1 MEYGTLYFRSL
12 ITTTTSTTMM
22 KTTWMI
28 MTGLQSPNRK
38 VHSTYIVHLN
48 IVCNQFQI
56 NNQRHHHQI
65 ARKTK
70 LHFLIV
76 F

>member
-28 MTGLQSPNRK
+28 MTGLQSPKRK
-38 VHSTYIVHLN
+38 VNSNYIVHQN
-48 IVCNQFQI
+48 IVCKQFQI

-65 ARKTK
+65 AKKTEM
-70 LHFLIV
+70 HFFIV